1 MKIAD
6 ETPIAMLTVGQLRA
20 IIREVVVDSRDCKEE
35 PPASMPDT
43 LLTTN
48 EACEFLRCSKPTL
61 HRWKKEGIVPHIRIG
76 ANIRYRES
84 DLVDILNSK

>member
-1 MKIAD
+1 MENVILLKESELRRIIAD
-6 ETPIAMLTVGQLRA
+6 VMAEKPQEEKTP
-20 IIREVVVDSRDCKEE
+20 EE
-35 PPASMPDT
+35 Q

-76 ANIRYRES
+76 ANIRYRKS
-84 DLVDILNSK
+84 DLQKIAEK